1 MTSSPH
7 LNSIDFILRKKI
19 PLFQSAEQ
27 WQYVFYIA
35 STIYLL
41 GALFYG
47 LFASG
52 ERQPWAMDDHTPTPQ
67 SEKEENHAYVNKA
80 MSDEHV

>member
-1 MTSSPH
+1 M
-7 LNSIDFILRKKI
+7 
-19 PLFQSAEQ
+19 FQSAEQ

-52 ERQPWAMDDHTPTPQ
+52 ERQPWAMDETPTPPTPITDTKP
-67 SEKEENHAYVNKA
+67 EKHAYDNKA
-80 MSDEHV
+80 MSDEPV

>member
-1 MTSSPH
+1 M
-7 LNSIDFILRKKI
+7 
-19 PLFQSAEQ
+19 FQSAEQ

-52 ERQPWAMDDHTPTPQ
+52 ERQPWAMDDQIPTPQ
-67 SEKEENHAYVNKA
+67 REKEENHAYVNKA
-80 MSDEHV
+80 MSDENV